1 MPQLT
6 AELILRAYSLGIFP
20 MANGRDGTRQVDD
33 RDAFRIV
40 HVPRATIGVGD
51 RGL

>member
-20 MANGRDGTRQVDD
+20 MANSRDDTIIHWVDPK
-33 RDAFRIV
+33 RRGV
-40 HVPRATIGVGD
+40 IGLD
-51 RGL
+51 